1 MIPEAKK
8 EFCMYLG
15 PNIPGVIQTARVFRG
30 SKHEVCQELADTIEK
45 YPGVKEL
52 IISGSRLAEDRVK
65 IATPG
70 TKIATPGTLLNDAYI
85 KLAKSVMS
93 AKAGAKKKAR

>member
-30 SKHEVCQELADTIEK
+30 SKHEVCQELADTIEI

-52 IISGSRLAEDRVK
+52 IISGSRLAEDRV
-65 IATPG
+65 
-70 TKIATPGTLLNDAYI
+70 KIATPGTLLNDAYI

>member
-15 PNIPGVIQTARVFRG
+15 PNIPGVIQTARVFCG

-70 TKIATPGTLLNDAYI
+70 TLLNDAYI

>member
-30 SKHEVCQELADTIEK
+30 SKHEVFKD
-45 YPGVKEL
+45 L
-52 IISGSRLAEDRVK
+52 IIPGSQLAEDRV
-65 IATPG
+65 
-70 TKIATPGTLLNDAYI
+70 KIATPGTLLNDAYI
-85 KLAKSVMS
+85 KLVKSVMQ
-93 AKAGAKKKAR
+93 AKASAKKKAR

>member
-45 YPGVKEL
+45 YPDVKEL
-52 IISGSRLAEDRVK
+52 IISGSRLAEDRV
-65 IATPG
+65 
-70 TKIATPGTLLNDAYI
+70 KIATPGTLLNDAYI